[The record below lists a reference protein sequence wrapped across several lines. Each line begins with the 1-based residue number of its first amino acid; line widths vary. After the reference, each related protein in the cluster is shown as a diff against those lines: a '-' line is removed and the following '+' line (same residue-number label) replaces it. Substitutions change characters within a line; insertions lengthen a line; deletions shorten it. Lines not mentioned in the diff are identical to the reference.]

1 MGSAYAFFLA
11 AGFLGRVLVLP
22 SIARAVQRRGAF
34 RVLVLGSLLI
44 VPAPILWLLTD
55 DLWVLLA
62 FQVLTGAA
70 QATFE
75 YAAFMMYYEAVNS
88 RERTSIITQFQF
100 LNEAGKTAGSVV
112 GAQLLRSAGKDQ
124 DAYAVIFWASAL
136 ARLAVIPLLARV
148 ASARHRPEEITVRLV
163 GEPPPA
169 EPMLTEVRHTPDE

>member
-1 MGSAYAFFLA
+1 
-11 AGFLGRVLVLP
+11 
-22 SIARAVQRRGAF
+22 
-34 RVLVLGSLLI
+34 
-44 VPAPILWLLTD
+44 
-55 DLWVLLA
+55 
-62 FQVLTGAA
+62 
-70 QATFE
+70 
-75 YAAFMMYYEAVNS
+75 MMYYEAVNS